1 MLIRPKLLIAMRAAE
16 SFIGVTLLFSNP
28 LPQYSHWSESP
39 SRFLLTITNQPSQMS
54 EFVNTPKSELNED
67 QIRQLEEFE
76 LSQGPLSVLQ
86 QSVKNNTQIL
96 ISLRNNRKLL
106 ARVKAF
112 DRHSN
117 MVLENVKEMWTE
129 TPKGKG
135 KQPINKDRFIS
146 KMFLR
151 GDSVILVLRNIA

>member
-1 MLIRPKLLIAMRAAE
+1 
-16 SFIGVTLLFSNP
+16 
-28 LPQYSHWSESP
+28 
-39 SRFLLTITNQPSQMS
+39 MS

-117 MVLENVKEMWTE
+117 MV
-129 TPKGKG
+129 
-135 KQPINKDRFIS
+135 
-146 KMFLR
+146 
-151 GDSVILVLRNIA
+151 GDLLFQKYPN

>member
-1 MLIRPKLLIAMRAAE
+1 
-16 SFIGVTLLFSNP
+16 
-28 LPQYSHWSESP
+28 
-39 SRFLLTITNQPSQMS
+39 MS
-54 EFVNTPKSELNED
+54 EFVNTPKSELNEE

-96 ISLRNNRKLL
+96 VSLRNNRKLL

-117 MVLENVKEMWTE
+117 MVSYSLYTLQ
-129 TPKGKG
+129 TLIFP
-135 KQPINKDRFIS
+135 RYS
-146 KMFLR
+146 R
-151 GDSVILVLRNIA
+151 T